1 MGFVGCRW
9 RRKEWKQMSD
19 SLVAL
24 SAKRICG
31 CFCFCWL
38 FPCVFFPNFFASHS
52 TVIQSFPNTQLWSPE
67 TGRRLWTLT
76 LQCTTQTGSTHSC
89 TSTTTVQRENVRHK
103 HTLSLALLL
112 ADSFRLFFFFF
123 FRPAHRARTPAVP
136 PTAHSGIRTIQQ
148 LTEFC
153 ASASCSPQHAE
164 KSARV

>member
-1 MGFVGCRW
+1 MKCLPEDMVGFVGCRW

-123 FRPAHRARTPAVP
+123 QACTPSSNTSRSTHSP
-136 PTAHSGIRTIQQ
+136 LRDSHNSTAH
-148 LTEFC
+148 
-153 ASASCSPQHAE
+153 
-164 KSARV
+164 